1 MEEIEKDR
9 AAIAWLSGAWDDYVT
24 GFPPLLPVLLVQA
37 AISSGSFFLMHRY
50 HSMLYAVPYILLVV
64 TPVSTGSA
72 LVYITMARGGRA
84 RLRDLFSAFPVYHRA
99 IAISLWLG
107 CLTLGGMLALVL
119 PGVIIY
125 LTYCFSEYALVDRR
139 TGIKG
144 SFALSRVITEGWK
157 RRLIPIFLLMLLVN
171 FFAPDIVEVTG
182 SFKAPAVSLDLK
194 PWNLTGALLKSLVF
208 LPWLSL
214 AMARAYNFL
223 LIVPGT
229 AAGPLTGPLTGAQ
242 PPSNM

>member
-1 MEEIEKDR
+1 MEQIEKDR
-9 AAIAWLSGAWDDYVT
+9 AAIGWLTGAWDDYVA
-24 GFPPLLPVLLVQA
+24 GFPSLIPVLLVQA
-37 AISSGSFFLMHRY
+37 AISSGSFFIMHRY
-50 HSMLYAVPYILLVV
+50 HSMMYAVPYLILIV

-72 LVYITMARGGRA
+72 LVYINMARGGRA
-84 RLRDLFSAFPVYHRA
+84 RLRHLFSAFPVYHRA

-119 PGVIIY
+119 PGIIIY

-139 TGIKG
+139 TGIRE

-157 RRLIPIFLLMLLVN
+157 GRLFPIFLLMMLVN
-171 FFAPDIVEVTG
+171 FLAPDIVQVTG
-182 SFKAPAVSLDLK
+182 SFKTPAVALDLK
-194 PWNLTGALLKSLVF
+194 PWNLAGALLKSLVF

-223 LIVPGT
+223 LTAPKTPAVPT
-229 AAGPLTGPLTGAQ
+229 DAPPPLEL
-242 PPSNM
+242 